1 MKSEITL
8 IPDGDYHDRYLKV
21 TVSQRRVHVD
31 GEQRHLP
38 DREFILLA
46 ALIANAG
53 QVLDR
58 AMVLERLWNG
68 DLGPKSRT
76 LDVHIHRIRAR
87 LGKHGPKYIET
98 VFGKGY
104 RFNPQSEVP
113 RV

>member
-1 MKSEITL
+1 MDSQVSLALDT
-8 IPDGDYHDRYLKV
+8 DYHDRHLKV
-21 TVSQRRVHVD
+21 MLRQRRVHVD

-58 AMVLERLWNG
+58 STVLELLWDG

-87 LGKHGPKYIET
+87 LGQHGLKYIET

-104 RFNPQSEVP
+104 RFNPQPKSQP
-113 RV
+113 L